1 MFNLD
6 TDKNRWFALIVLA
19 LGLAIVIIDNTVL
32 NVAIP
37 YILRDL
43 KTSVDSIQWVVSGY
57 ALIIAT
63 LLITMGRLGDLF
75 GRKRIFLIGA
85 VLFAIGSGIASFAG
99 NITIL
104 FFGEAL
110 IEAIGAAMMLTSSLS
125 LLASEFH
132 GKERAIAFGVWG
144 SVAGASATIGPLL
157 GGYLTTYY
165 SWRWS
170 LRINLL
176 VALVVIIGSVFIKE
190 SKGEHGKRF
199 DWAGTFLSGLGLFSL
214 VFALIEGRRFGWWN
228 VDNPLSVFGLNWP
241 TSGVSVIPF
250 AFLAAIVFL
259 TMFVWFE
266 YKIEKNVGSPLL
278 KLSMFKNLSF
288 SFGAATLGIVS
299 LGQFGVFF
307 ILPIYLQNVLGLD
320 AFKTGVVFL
329 SSSISVLIFG
339 PLSGFIAS
347 KIGPKW
353 VVSTG
358 MVIMSIGMYLLTRS
372 ITLDATG
379 WTLAPALVVM
389 GIGIG
394 MPSAQLT
401 NLLLSSVPIK
411 LAGEASAV
419 NSTMRQVGTSIGI
432 AIIGAVLIG
441 SLNTT
446 LAKNINSDS
455 LIPSAAK
462 ARIISSID
470 ASTLES
476 GQSFVGTNYPPV
488 LVSAIKDD
496 VKLSL
501 VESSRDA
508 LKTAYIFILF
518 GTAATFLLPN
528 RKVTV
533 KGRVREA
540 SD

>member
-266 YKIEKNVGSPLL
+266 YKIEKNGGSPLL